1 MGGPKAFQWLDAEGN
16 IVADAKPALS
26 GSHEINGKT
35 YRTSWD
41 ILVEHVTPWTIQRA
55 AEFCELPE
63 GKIKEAIDAYI
74 DASPHACFTRGQK
87 VEFSINT
94 SGISQAFTIMM
105 ALAGN
110 FDSKGG
116 QNIGREPAT
125 GYDSFMFDVVP
136 NQKGR
141 MGQRRKETAMN
152 IKKLSVC
159 QNTGY
164 QDILVADDATG
175 ELKTT
180 KQNSGGQVI
189 YGQQGGFGA
198 ATTKAMAKGDPFQIY
213 GYWQQTSEPI
223 LSIEGGHEIVEGFKN
238 LDFFVNVDLYMTTS
252 SCQPRI
258 PTRSIAWSGRTPATA
273 TRPATPTSSASRSTS
288 RSASAATTWTSA
300 SNSPSTWAWI
310 CTGRTSTSSST
321 TW

>member
-1 MGGPKAFQWLDAEGN
+1 
-16 IVADAKPALS
+16 
-26 GSHEINGKT
+26 
-35 YRTSWD
+35 
-41 ILVEHVTPWTIQRA
+41 
-55 AEFCELPE
+55 
-63 GKIKEAIDAYI
+63 
-74 DASPHACFTRGQK
+74 
-87 VEFSINT
+87 
-94 SGISQAFTIMM
+94 MM

-110 FDSKGG
+110 FDTRGG

-198 ATTKAMAKGDPFQIY
+198 EISATVADNHIVGTTVDDDTFHIRQSLQFGSGNVVRVDFTIYSQRTNRSGKHCVFVTSQIQNHNHILLHSSILFFKLIISV
-213 GYWQQTSEPI
+213 GLIPI
-223 LSIEGGHEIVEGFKN
+223 L
-238 LDFFVNVDLYMTTS
+238 LYWVVLKRCHRLRGS
-252 SCQPRI
+252 HL
-258 PTRSIAWSGRTPATA
+258 
-273 TRPATPTSSASRSTS
+273 
-288 RSASAATTWTSA
+288 
-300 SNSPSTWAWI
+300 SPY
-310 CTGRTSTSSST
+310 
-321 TW
+321 

>member
-1 MGGPKAFQWLDAEGN
+1 M
-16 IVADAKPALS
+16 
-26 GSHEINGKT
+26 
-35 YRTSWD
+35 
-41 ILVEHVTPWTIQRA
+41 
-55 AEFCELPE
+55 
-63 GKIKEAIDAYI
+63 
-74 DASPHACFTRGQK
+74 
-87 VEFSINT
+87 EFSINT

-136 NQKGR
+136 NKEGR

-198 ATTKAMAKGDPFQIY
+198 A
-213 GYWQQTSEPI
+213 
-223 LSIEGGHEIVEGFKN
+223 
-238 LDFFVNVDLYMTTS
+238 
-252 SCQPRI
+252 R
-258 PTRSIAWSGRTPATA
+258 R
-273 TRPATPTSSASRSTS
+273 RPWRRAIRSRSTVTGS
-288 RSASAATTWTSA
+288 RR
-300 SNSPSTWAWI
+300 PSHPLHR
-310 CTGRTSTSSST
+310 GRP
-321 TW
+321 

>member
-1 MGGPKAFQWLDAEGN
+1 MAGVPLGSQAQLFEPQKRNFEISSTLR
-16 IVADAKPALS
+16 ADF
-26 GSHEINGKT
+26 N
-35 YRTSWD
+35 
-41 ILVEHVTPWTIQRA
+41 
-55 AEFCELPE
+55 
-63 GKIKEAIDAYI
+63 AYI

-164 QDILVADDATG
+164 QDILVADIHR
-175 ELKTT
+175 L
-180 KQNSGGQVI
+180 N
-189 YGQQGGFGA
+189 
-198 ATTKAMAKGDPFQIY
+198 
-213 GYWQQTSEPI
+213 
-223 LSIEGGHEIVEGFKN
+223 
-238 LDFFVNVDLYMTTS
+238 
-252 SCQPRI
+252 R
-258 PTRSIAWSGRTPATA
+258 
-273 TRPATPTSSASRSTS
+273 
-288 RSASAATTWTSA
+288 
-300 SNSPSTWAWI
+300 
-310 CTGRTSTSSST
+310 
-321 TW
+321 

>member
-1 MGGPKAFQWLDAEGN
+1 
-16 IVADAKPALS
+16 
-26 GSHEINGKT
+26 
-35 YRTSWD
+35 
-41 ILVEHVTPWTIQRA
+41 
-55 AEFCELPE
+55 
-63 GKIKEAIDAYI
+63 
-74 DASPHACFTRGQK
+74 
-87 VEFSINT
+87 
-94 SGISQAFTIMM
+94 MM

-110 FDSKGG
+110 FDTKGG

-136 NQKGR
+136 NKEGR

-213 GYWQQTSEPI
+213 GYWQQT
-223 LSIEGGHEIVEGFKN
+223 
-238 LDFFVNVDLYMTTS
+238 
-252 SCQPRI
+252 
-258 PTRSIAWSGRTPATA
+258 
-273 TRPATPTSSASRSTS
+273 
-288 RSASAATTWTSA
+288 WT
-300 SNSPSTWAWI
+300 
-310 CTGRTSTSSST
+310 CT
-321 TW
+321 